1 MLTIKGRLDREQ
13 QSEYRLQVHA
23 VDGGGRSCT
32 TDVLIS
38 IKDVNDNAPQFSNSV
53 YKVSI
58 PEDAK
63 INTLITRLSAI
74 DKDAGQ
80 YCFHLLTSCQNNQS
94 NFPIS

>member
-74 DKDAGQ
+74 DRDAGQ
-80 YCFHLLTSCQNNQS
+80 YSLDLLTSCQNTQS